1 MKTGDFS
8 GARKHFDIALELRYP
23 YPDCVYNLGSIT
35 FKSNYIYLHLQ
46 ISIVRQR
53 IKGGGGGEVLT
64 HLRKPGI

>member
-35 FKSNYIYLHLQ
+35 FKSNYIYLHFQ
-46 ISIVRQR
+46 
-53 IKGGGGGEVLT
+53 
-64 HLRKPGI
+64 